1 MQQLINE
8 TLNGSS
14 LKASPNMQM
23 TANLT
28 KPPGENLPV

>member
-23 TANLT
+23 TTDLT
-28 KPPGENLPV
+28 KPLGENLPV

>member
-1 MQQLINE
+1 MQQLIDG
-8 TLNGSS
+8 TLNGSL

-23 TANLT
+23 IAHLI